1 MNNLQEKKSDK
12 YLETENISPQQNSS
26 KMTID
31 EETFEALRQIHSQLK
46 LDEEVGWAGAG
57 RY

>member
-1 MNNLQEKKSDK
+1 MI
-12 YLETENISPQQNSS
+12 NIYKLKIFFHNKNSS

>member
-1 MNNLQEKKSDK
+1 
-12 YLETENISPQQNSS
+12 
-26 KMTID
+26 MTID